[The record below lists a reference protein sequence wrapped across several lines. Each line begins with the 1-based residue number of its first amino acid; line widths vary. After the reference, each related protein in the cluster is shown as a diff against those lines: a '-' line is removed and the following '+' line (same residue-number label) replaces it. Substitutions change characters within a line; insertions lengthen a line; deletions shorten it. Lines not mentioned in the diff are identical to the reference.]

1 MGEKNIVARECYEQ
15 LLVHLQ
21 RFSEISRGSV
31 ELLIPYLE
39 IRRFEKKKKLVNE
52 GEMEDYLNVVIKGLV
67 RKYVPSPIRGEV
79 TLQLATEGHIIQSEI
94 SFHHRVPSEVIIQT
108 LEPTVLVSIRHDRM
122 QEALDKV
129 PEAEALG
136 RALIMQMFIKKD
148 ARYFDQL
155 KTSTRDRF
163 LEYINNHPHM
173 LQRVPQKVLAS
184 YLNIKPET
192 FSRLKHLLLHKSP
205 QSPKGGVKS

>member
-21 RFSEISRGSV
+21 RFSPISREGV
-31 ELLIPYLE
+31 EQLIPYLE
-39 IRRFEKKKKLVNE
+39 IRRFEKKKKLVSQ

-67 RKYVPSPIRGEV
+67 RKYIPSSIRGEV

-94 SFHHRVPSEVIIQT
+94 SFHHRVPSEVVIQT
-108 LEPTVLVSIRHDRM
+108 LEPSILISLRFDRM
-122 QEALDKV
+122 QEAMDKV

-136 RALIMQMFIKKD
+136 RAIIMQMFIKKD
-148 ARYFDQL
+148 SRYFEQL
-155 KTSTRDRF
+155 NTSTRARF
-163 LEYINNHPHM
+163 IEYMNNHPHM

-192 FSRLKHLLLHKSP
+192 FSRLKHLLYLK
-205 QSPKGGVKS
+205 K

>member
-21 RFSEISRGSV
+21 RFSPISRESV
-31 ELLIPYLE
+31 EKLIPYLE
-39 IRRFEKKKKLVNE
+39 IRRFEKKKKLVNQ

-67 RKYVPSPIRGEV
+67 RKYVPSSIRGEV
-79 TLQLATEGHIIQSEI
+79 TLQLATEGHFIQSEI
-94 SFHHRVPSEVIIQT
+94 SFHHRVPSEVIVQT
-108 LEPTVLVSIRHDRM
+108 LEPTVLVSIRHDRLH
-122 QEALDKV
+122 EAFEIM
-129 PEAEALG
+129 PEFEILG
-136 RALIMQMFIKKD
+136 RAIIMDMFIKKD

-155 KTSTRDRF
+155 KTPTRDRF
-163 LEYINNHPHM
+163 LEYINTHPEM

-192 FSRLKHLLLHKSP
+192 FSRLKHLLLQK
-205 QSPKGGVKS
+205 K